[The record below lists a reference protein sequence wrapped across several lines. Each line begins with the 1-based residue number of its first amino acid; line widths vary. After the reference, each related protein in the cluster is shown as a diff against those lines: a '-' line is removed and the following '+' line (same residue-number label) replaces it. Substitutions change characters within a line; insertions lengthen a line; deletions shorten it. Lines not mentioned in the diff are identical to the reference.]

1 MQRYKKE
8 RQLPNGIAAFLCFQG
23 AVFLSHHLFAAH
35 YHYAAIV
42 ARHTL
47 TSEVIKVESGRL
59 RVERL

>member
-35 YHYAAIV
+35 YHYAAI
-42 ARHTL
+42 AIRYRL
-47 TSEVIKVESGRL
+47 ASEVIRL
-59 RVERL
+59 RIED